1 MSDRGD
7 RHLSVIVREDTV
19 MVSYRW
25 GIVNYIVGAGNVFFS
40 SVRHA
45 SLLILSPSMWPL
57 ITAKHVIVYTQEQ
70 KKNLFLRAQGCAI
83 SPS

>member
-25 GIVNYIVGAGNVFFS
+25 GIVNYIVGAGNVFF
-40 SVRHA
+40 R
-45 SLLILSPSMWPL
+45 PWG
-57 ITAKHVIVYTQEQ
+57 T
-70 KKNLFLRAQGCAI
+70 LRY
-83 SPS
+83 

>member
-40 SVRHA
+40 VREA
-45 SLLILSPSMWPL
+45 RFA
-57 ITAKHVIVYTQEQ
+57 TGFV
-70 KKNLFLRAQGCAI
+70 AQYVAI
-83 SPS
+83 DYC